1 MKVLNAFLTA
11 SLAIFFVLPAGAR
24 DLELTFPEKVTPSGG
39 FASNFHR
46 GENIEKSF
54 DGNMMTLYH
63 SHWRETV
70 FPVTLRYDFTNA
82 ERIDYLVYYPRQD
95 ATNGLFKQ
103 VEIWYVAGKE
113 RKKLGDYDFGGK
125 NAPTRI
131 DFDKPLRKPA
141 SIEFVVKSGVGDN
154 KTGFASCAEMEFYR
168 NRPEKN
174 YDLTAIF
181 ADRLCTTLRGGI
193 TQKDIDKIPNAT
205 VRTLAQNLLE
215 KKEPDTF
222 RIAEYKP
229 YQHPDIMA
237 KINKTGSYSLRDNPT
252 GIAVT
257 KGEELLLFVEDL
269 HGQSVSILVQNLDKG
284 FGGNSYPLKNGVNI
298 FTMEDE
304 GLVYVT
310 YLTETA
316 AEAPVKL
323 FIASGTINGYFD
335 STKGHTAADWKA
347 LLENYATYK
356 YLDVLGK
363 YAHLTFTTQDF
374 RQYTPDG
381 LALINTYDRIVK
393 LEHEFMGLYKYNRL
407 FRNRV
412 YLHTDFSDMWMYATN
427 YHTAYNIR
435 TMPGLCD
442 VNKLLTG
449 EVWGPAH
456 EIGHVNQTR
465 PGLRWQGM
473 TEVTNNIFSLY
484 VQTSFENPSRIM
496 SERIKGYGNR
506 YNKAQKTIVEKG
518 IAFCLSDDVFCQLT
532 PFWQLKLYVHDV
544 LGNTD
549 FYKDIFEKI
558 RVSPDPATGGECQLN
573 FVKLACETAKLDL
586 TDFFRAW
593 GFLTP
598 VDKVVND
605 YGAGQFTVTQEQID
619 ALLQE
624 IEKMRLPKPKH
635 DNIHLINDVNICEF
649 VN

>member
-1 MKVLNAFLTA
+1 MKVLKVLITA
-11 SLAIFFVLPAGAR
+11 IVVAVLHIPSFAH
-24 DLELTFPEKVTPSGG
+24 DLELTFPEKITPSGG

-54 DGNMMTLYH
+54 DGDMMTLYH
-63 SHWRETV
+63 SDWRETV
-70 FPVTLRYDFTNA
+70 FPVTLHYDFKNA

-103 VEIWYVAGKE
+103 IEIWYVAGTK
-113 RKKLGDYDFGGK
+113 RKKLGDFDFGGK
-125 NAPTRI
+125 NVPTRI

-141 SIEFVVKSGVGDN
+141 SIEIVVKSGVGDN
-154 KTGFASCAEMEFYR
+154 ETGFASCAEMEFYR
-168 NRPEKN
+168 NCPEKN
-174 YDLTAIF
+174 YDLTAVF
-181 ADRLCTTLRGGI
+181 ADRLCTQLREGI
-193 TQKDIDKIPNAT
+193 TLKDINRIPNGT
-205 VRTLAQNLLE
+205 VKALAQDLFE
-215 KKEPDTF
+215 GKKMDNF

-237 KINKTGSYSLRDNPT
+237 KINKTAPYSLRDNPT
-252 GIAVT
+252 GIALI
-257 KGEELLLFVEDL
+257 KGEELLVFVEDL
-269 HGQSVSILVQNLDKG
+269 HGQSVSVLVQNLDKG
-284 FGGNSYPLKNGVNI
+284 FGGKSYPLKNGVNI
-298 FTMEDE
+298 FPVEDG
-304 GLVYVT
+304 GLAYVT

-316 AEAPVKL
+316 NEAPVKL
-323 FIASGTINGYFD
+323 FFASGTVNGYFD

-347 LLENYATYK
+347 LLENYATCK

-374 RQYTPDG
+374 RKYTPDG
-381 LALINTYDRIVK
+381 LALINTYDRIIK

-412 YLHTDFSDMWMYATN
+412 YLHTDFSNMWMYATS

-465 PGLRWQGM
+465 PGLKWQGM
-473 TEVTNNIFSLY
+473 AEVTNNIFSLY
-484 VQTSFENPSRIM
+484 VQTEFGNPSRIM
-496 SERIKGYGNR
+496 SEPIEGYGNR
-506 YNKAQKTIVEKG
+506 YNKALKTIVEKG
-518 IAFCLSDDVFCQLT
+518 VAFSMADDVFCQLT
-532 PFWQLKLYVHDV
+532 PFWQLKLYIHDV
-544 LGNTD
+544 LGNHD

-558 RVSPDPATGGECQLN
+558 RITPNPASDGECQLN

-586 TDFFRAW
+586 TDFFHAW

-598 VDKVVND
+598 VDRVIND
-605 YGAGQFTVTQEQID
+605 YGKVRFTITQAQID
-619 ALLQE
+619 SLVEE
-624 IEKMRLPKPKH
+624 IKNMRLPKPKH
-635 DNIHLINDVNICEF
+635 DNIHLINDVNVREF